1 MGASEGITISIE
13 DITTL
18 PPPAFP
24 LALAAYGD
32 ESPCP
37 TTVQEDNPNA
47 DSYTAYFILQDV
59 EPGPTPAVSPTYRM
73 TARFPKE
80 AIGKEADLDD
90 LRLYIY
96 QSDSWVDVTDEAGFN
111 TELDGDN
118 VLLIVDDFGD
128 PGPFAIT
135 AGNGDTSSS
144 GCSST
149 GAASI
154 GFLLLAPMTLF
165 FRRKK

>member
-1 MGASEGITISIE
+1 
-13 DITTL
+13 
-18 PPPAFP
+18 
-24 LALAAYGD
+24 
-32 ESPCP
+32 
-37 TTVQEDNPNA
+37 
-47 DSYTAYFILQDV
+47 
-59 EPGPTPAVSPTYRM
+59 M